1 MHRNLPS
8 SPAKGLQM
16 SSQKG
21 MSVDGQQH
29 CIQEPLKSYKPASLF
44 KRRKTLWHRAQ
55 RSGAV
60 HKAVSVKTLSAYFWH
75 LMQTKMHLDDR
86 LICAEE
92 PC

>member
-16 SSQKG
+16 SSQKR

-29 CIQEPLKSYKPASLF
+29 CVLEPLKSYKPASLF

-55 RSGAV
+55 SGTV
-60 HKAVSVKTLSAYFWH
+60 HKAVAVKTLASSIWH
-75 LMQTKMHLDDR
+75 YSQTKKHLDDR
-86 LICAEE
+86 LIGAEE
-92 PC
+92 PS